1 MQIFISY
8 IKRLLLSP
16 LFYLAI
22 VMVGVICWFGMQ
34 EENARP
40 GVIYAFDL
48 MLDISSYR
56 KLMMLFATIPFGT
69 VYCRERNTKMAN
81 FILYRSSLS
90 KHLSVYLVMQFV
102 SSFLIVFLG
111 ILLCI
116 GLFCIR
122 GTLYCYDG
130 NDYTGTFGVLL
141 NEKDVGLYL
150 FFRTFHYAY
159 SIAVWSLSGLA
170 MSACFLNAY
179 LAVCAPLVFSYVLEM
194 ITIESKFLPIL
205 WYLSLSYTDVSSN
218 PWLASAYI
226 ILVFSCLG
234 IVFAFVFWQIAKR
247 RVQDVIH

>member
-1 MQIFISY
+1 M
-8 IKRLLLSP
+8 
-16 LFYLAI
+16 
-22 VMVGVICWFGMQ
+22 
-34 EENARP
+34 
-40 GVIYAFDL
+40 
-48 MLDISSYR
+48 
-56 KLMMLFATIPFGT
+56 
-69 VYCRERNTKMAN
+69 
-81 FILYRSSLS
+81 
-90 KHLSVYLVMQFV
+90 
-102 SSFLIVFLG
+102 
-111 ILLCI
+111 
-116 GLFCIR
+116 
-122 GTLYCYDG
+122 
-130 NDYTGTFGVLL
+130 
-141 NEKDVGLYL
+141 GLYL

-194 ITIESKFLPIL
+194 ITIESKFLPNL

>member
-1 MQIFISY
+1 MRIYFPY
-8 IKRLLLSP
+8 IKRLFLSP
-16 LFYLAI
+16 IFYLAI
-22 VMVGVICWFGMQ
+22 IMVSATCWFGML
-34 EENARP
+34 EENPRP
-40 GVIYAFDL
+40 GVIYAFDI

-81 FILYRSSLS
+81 LILYRSSLS
-90 KHLSVYLVMQFV
+90 KHLSVYLVLQFL

-111 ILLCI
+111 ILLCV

-122 GTLYCYDG
+122 GTLYWNDG
-130 NDYTGTFGVLL
+130 NVYAGTFGSLL
-141 NEKDVGLYL
+141 NEKEVGLYL

-170 MSACFLNAY
+170 MSACFLNTY

-194 ITIESKFLPIL
+194 ITIESNFLPNL
-205 WYLSLSYTDVSSN
+205 WHLSLSYTDFSSN
-218 PWLASAYI
+218 PWLSSAYI
-226 ILVFSCLG
+226 ILVFTCLG
-234 IVFAFVFWQIAKR
+234 IVFSFVFWQIAKR

>member
-102 SSFLIVFLG
+102 SSCASGFFAYEAHCIVMMEMIIPEHLAYFSMKKMWG
-111 ILLCI
+111 CICFSGRFIMPTVLLC
-116 GLFCIR
+116 GRFP
-122 GTLYCYDG
+122 
-130 NDYTGTFGVLL
+130 
-141 NEKDVGLYL
+141 
-150 FFRTFHYAY
+150 
-159 SIAVWSLSGLA
+159 VWQ
-170 MSACFLNAY
+170 C
-179 LAVCAPLVFSYVLEM
+179 
-194 ITIESKFLPIL
+194 LP
-205 WYLSLSYTDVSSN
+205 
-218 PWLASAYI
+218 
-226 ILVFSCLG
+226 
-234 IVFAFVFWQIAKR
+234 AF
-247 RVQDVIH
+247 

>member
-16 LFYLAI
+16 LFLSGNCHGRRYLLVWYAGGERTPRRDLC
-22 VMVGVICWFGMQ
+22 VRSHVGHQLLPKIDDAVCNDSVW
-34 EENARP
+34 
-40 GVIYAFDL
+40 
-48 MLDISSYR
+48 
-56 KLMMLFATIPFGT
+56 K

-141 NEKDVGLYL
+141 NEKDVG
-150 FFRTFHYAY
+150 
-159 SIAVWSLSGLA
+159 AV
-170 MSACFLNAY
+170 F
-179 LAVCAPLVFSYVLEM
+179 VF
-194 ITIESKFLPIL
+194 P
-205 WYLSLSYTDVSSN
+205 DVSFM
-218 PWLASAYI
+218 PTVLLCGRFPVWQ
-226 ILVFSCLG
+226 CLP
-234 IVFAFVFWQIAKR
+234 AF
-247 RVQDVIH
+247 